1 MPTYGADP
9 HPQWHD
15 VHAIA
20 GPDYLKSVY
29 HGKPPAGWKPNFAQT
44 KASTDY
50 GDFPDSAF
58 DD

>member
-15 VHAIA
+15 VHAMA